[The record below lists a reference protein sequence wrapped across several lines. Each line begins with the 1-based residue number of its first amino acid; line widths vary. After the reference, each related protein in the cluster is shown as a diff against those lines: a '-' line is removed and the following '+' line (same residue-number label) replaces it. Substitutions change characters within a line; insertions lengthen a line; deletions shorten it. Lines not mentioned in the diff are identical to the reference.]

1 MEQIMQVYNNEITI
15 DNFTFK
21 GKSHK
26 WETKEEYD
34 SLQHADII
42 DSIIYD
48 WIEHIS
54 LELEDPEVLDKL
66 QRKMLLMCLTYASES
81 IRYL

>member
-1 MEQIMQVYNNEITI
+1 MQIYNNEITI
-15 DNFTFK
+15 DNCTFK
-21 GKSHK
+21 GKSFK

-66 QRKMLLMCLTYASES
+66 QRKMLLFCLTYASES